1 MPRQVWVGNVPLHL
15 TEGGVLLYMEEMGLP
30 MPWKTVVR
38 VGGGNRQTAF
48 AILTF
53 DDVDAAVLF
62 LNWPGLRWANGAH
75 MLVRRDI
82 FVKEPPRA
90 WGGRGGHQ
98 TKFELSRQHK
108 ANKQTNEQTDQRT
121 TKRTKHI
128 SSNIIFKIK

>member
-30 MPWKTVVR
+30 MPWKAVIR

-62 LNWPGLRWANGAH
+62 LNWPGLRWGNGAH

-82 FVKEPPRA
+82 FIKGQPRA
-90 WGGRGGHQ
+90 WGGRGA
-98 TKFELSRQHK
+98 S
-108 ANKQTNEQTDQRT
+108 KQ
-121 TKRTKHI
+121 I
-128 SSNIIFKIK
+128 